1 VTIAPGEYFAAARRA
16 RPLAAEDRKA
26 MIIDAV
32 IPLLM
37 EHGRDVT
44 SRQMAEAAGIAEGT
58 IFRAF
63 GDKESLIQA
72 AVERYLDPLPLR
84 TALRSVDPGLPLE
97 EKLSTVFRILRDRF
111 SGVIR
116 MMAALGRHEPPPNR
130 PARQDFATIVG
141 ELLQEHAAQL
151 RIPPER
157 VAHYARVLAFAS
169 ALPVFDDTIPFTFDE
184 LVDLFEHGVVIPSTT
199 TKEQ

>member
-1 VTIAPGEYFAAARRA
+1 MTIAPGEYFAESKRA
-16 RPLAAEDRKA
+16 RALPLEDRKA

-32 IPLLM
+32 IPLLI
-37 EHGRDVT
+37 EHGREVT

-58 IFRAF
+58 VFRAF

-84 TALRSVDPGLPLE
+84 TALGSIDRDLPLD
-97 EKLSTVFRILRDRF
+97 EKLSAVFRLLQDRF

-116 MMAALGRHEPPPNR
+116 MMAALGRQEPPANR
-130 PARQDFATIVG
+130 PTRQDFAVIIG
-141 ELLQEHAAQL
+141 ELLEAHRDQL
-151 RIPPER
+151 RVPPER

-169 ALPVFDDTIPFTFDE
+169 ALPVFDDTIPFTFGE
-184 LVDLFEHGVVIPSTT
+184 LVDLFEHGVIKPSTT